1 MVMND
6 YGFKPLTLIGLI
18 YETGKLPVTGN
29 TYNPLATN
37 KGNTR
42 SGTDETID
50 WNLDTHNNV
59 DMRLF
64 YYKKSSDSW
73 SN

>member
-1 MVMND
+1 MND
-6 YGFKPLTLIGLI
+6 YGFKPATLIGLI
-18 YETGKLPVTGN
+18 YEKGKLPASGD
-29 TYNPLATN
+29 TYSPSSTN
-37 KGNTR
+37 KGNH
-42 SGTDETID
+42 GTATTDDTID
-50 WNLDTHNNV
+50 WNVDDHNNV

>member
-1 MVMND
+1 MND
-6 YGFKPLTLIGLI
+6 YGFKPATLIGLI
-18 YETGKLPVTGN
+18 YEKGRIPVAGN
-29 TYNPLATN
+29 VYTPLSTN
-37 KGNTR
+37 KGNT
-42 SGTDETID
+42 STATDDTID
-50 WNLDTHNNV
+50 WNVDDHNNV